1 VDRGKKV
8 GTYVRQGQ
16 SNASVEIT
24 LKQPVGDL
32 RIKRSFDV
40 SNHDSWE
47 INGKKATKDEV
58 TKIVKKNNIMLNN
71 LCHFLP
77 QEKVQAFAEMAKKP
91 TEMLKVVETAVGPDW
106 MLPLHEELVAEQ
118 KQKSRL
124 LQDADSQSK
133 ELHLLKKKEEDM
145 RDEINRFVRL
155 KELDDE
161 ISIRRKKIPWIKVR
175 AKNVHANSLR
185 LQPRL
190 VLFAQFIQDTLST
203 QSRMHGNADLERC
216 VQGACTLLYI
226 FACTCNDNKHACV
239 AQQALFLN
247 HVRLQT

>member
-16 SNASVEIT
+16 KNASVEIT
-24 LKQPVGDL
+24 LKQPVGEL

-40 SNHDSWE
+40 SNNDSWE
-47 INGKKATKDEV
+47 INDKKVTREEV
-58 TKIVKKNNIMLNN
+58 TRTVKKNNIMLNN

-91 TEMLKVVETAVGPDW
+91 TEMLKVVQTAVGPDW
-106 MLPLHEELVAEQ
+106 MLPLHEKLITDQ
-118 KQKSRL
+118 KNKSRL

-161 ISIRRKKIPWIKVR
+161 IAVRRKKIPWIKV
-175 AKNVHANSLR
+175 SE
-185 LQPRL
+185 
-190 VLFAQFIQDTLST
+190 D
-203 QSRMHGNADLERC
+203 
-216 VQGACTLLYI
+216 
-226 FACTCNDNKHACV
+226 
-239 AQQALFLN
+239 
-247 HVRLQT
+247 